1 MGKHSWA
8 GGMIS
13 FRILF
18 IHSLPIGGMSHLEVF
33 FWVGGFTFCS
43 REEQWQVKD
52 VSKHQAVCIPQHKF
66 LVKAAK
72 SHCWKG
78 RTVPLSFTLV
88 SFAIHLLEAELGVR
102 SENPTLNI
110 L

>member
-1 MGKHSWA
+1 MTEQKEQSVGIQAWNSDSKLC
-8 GGMIS
+8 
-13 FRILF
+13 RIL
-18 IHSLPIGGMSHLEVF
+18 
-33 FWVGGFTFCS
+33 GGFTFCS
-43 REEQWQVKD
+43 REEQWQVKE